1 MRKLI
6 FVLAMIALSSGL
18 MSGLPAQAGQ
28 EGLLMAAKTTSLYD
42 FTMDDIDGKPV
53 NLSAYKG
60 KVLLLVNTASLCGNT
75 PQYSDLE
82 RVYEQ
87 FHEQGFEVLP
97 A

>member
-53 NLSAYKG
+53 NLSAYTSRSISAPIK
-60 KVLLLVNTASLCGNT
+60 ARCCCW
-75 PQYSDLE
+75 
-82 RVYEQ
+82 
-87 FHEQGFEVLP
+87 
-97 A
+97 